1 MGNFFQVGLKEKKLA
16 CSDKKNILLTNFVL
30 RIPSFYIRT
39 KARWKNRVT
48 TVHLLQCKTNII
60 RLSFWGRNLRKLK
73 NIHLGKPPL
82 ISKKIFLIRLHS
94 STLVYIRLDL
104 SSDLSALVYI
114 HLDSSSNSSTLFY
127 TRLDSSSGSSVFLE
141 QIVLLKAC
149 KHVTFL

>member
-1 MGNFFQVGLKEKKLA
+1 M
-16 CSDKKNILLTNFVL
+16 
-30 RIPSFYIRT
+30 
-39 KARWKNRVT
+39 
-48 TVHLLQCKTNII
+48 HLLQCKTNFI

-114 HLDSSSNSSTLFY
+114 HLDSSTLFY